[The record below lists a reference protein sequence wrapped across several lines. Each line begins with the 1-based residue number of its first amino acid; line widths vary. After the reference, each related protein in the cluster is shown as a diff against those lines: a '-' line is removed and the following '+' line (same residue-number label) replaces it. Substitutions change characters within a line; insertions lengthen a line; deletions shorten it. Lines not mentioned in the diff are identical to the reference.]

1 MRSNQLISTAR
12 KLREYIEAN
21 ASDLTDAQA
30 LEMPAAFPNWAS
42 GKAYEIGDR
51 VRYGEKL
58 YKCAQAHSAQADWTP
73 DVVPALWV
81 EVALPGEVAE
91 WKQPTGAHDAYNT
104 GDVVMYNG
112 GKFVSTVDNN
122 SWMPGIFGWDV
133 YEG

>member
-12 KLREYIEAN
+12 KLREYIEQN
-21 ASDLTDAQA
+21 ASNLTDAQA

-42 GKAYEIGDR
+42 DKAYEIGER

-58 YKCAQAHSAQADWTP
+58 YKCVQAHSAQADWTP

-104 GDVVMYNG
+104 GDKVRYQGKVWVSVVDANVWAPDAY
-112 GKFVSTVDNN
+112 
-122 SWMPGIFGWDV
+122 GWDA